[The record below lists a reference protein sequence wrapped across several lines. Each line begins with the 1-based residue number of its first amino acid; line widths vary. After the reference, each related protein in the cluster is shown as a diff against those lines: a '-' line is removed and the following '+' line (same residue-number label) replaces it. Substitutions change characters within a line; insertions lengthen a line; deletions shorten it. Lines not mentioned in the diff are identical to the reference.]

1 MIKFLFPG
9 IQDNNKLSAVLL
21 VLRILFGL
29 FLAYHGLT
37 KMIHFSTLSTQF
49 PDPLG
54 IGTSLSLSMA
64 IFGELFCSLAFV
76 FGFLFRLSTLPI
88 IFTMIVAYYVSRD
101 ELALIYLIS
110 FIIVYI
116 AGPGKYALDT
126 FLAKFWPISKSKED

>member
-9 IQDNNKLSAVLL
+9 IQDNKKLSTVLL
-21 VLRILFGL
+21 VLRMFFGL
-29 FLAYHGLT
+29 FLAYHGLS
-37 KMIHFSTLSTQF
+37 KMITLPAHF

-76 FGFLFRLSTLPI
+76 FGFLFRLSTIPI
-88 IFTMIVAYYVSRD
+88 IFTMIVAYYVSKD

-126 FLAKFWPISKSKED
+126 LLAKYFSKR

>member
-9 IQDNNKLSAVLL
+9 IQDNNKLSVVLL

-29 FLAYHGLT
+29 FLAHHGLT
-37 KMIHFSTLSTQF
+37 KMLDFSTLSTQF

-76 FGFLFRLSTLPI
+76 FGFLFRLSTIPI

-101 ELALIYLIS
+101 ELALVYLIS

-126 FLAKFWPISKSKED
+126 LIANYFSKR

>member
-37 KMIHFSTLSTQF
+37 KILHFSALSTQF

-116 AGPGKYALDT
+116 SGPGKYALDT
-126 FLAKFWPISKSKED
+126 PLAKSFSKR

>member
-1 MIKFLFPG
+1 MKFLFPG
-9 IQDNNKLSAVLL
+9 IQDNKKLSAVLL
-21 VLRILFGL
+21 VLRMLFGL

-37 KMIHFSTLSTQF
+37 KMLHFGTLSTQF

-64 IFGELFCSLAFV
+64 IFGELFCSLAFI
-76 FGFLFRLSTLPI
+76 FGFLFRLSTIPI

-101 ELALIYLIS
+101 ELALVYLIS

-126 FLAKFWPISKSKED
+126 LIANYFSKR

>member
-1 MIKFLFPG
+1 MMKFLFPG
-9 IQDNNKLSAVLL
+9 IQDNKKLSAVLL
-21 VLRILFGL
+21 VLRMLFGL

-37 KMIHFSTLSTQF
+37 KMLHFGTLSTQF

-64 IFGELFCSLAFV
+64 IFGELFCSLAFI
-76 FGFLFRLSTLPI
+76 FGFLFRLSTIPI

-101 ELALIYLIS
+101 ELALVYLIS

-126 FLAKFWPISKSKED
+126 LIANYFSKR